1 MHRIATR
8 IGGLALAALLALA
21 APASAQ
27 TKWVMASPYPDGNYH
42 TQTIRFFLA
51 ELEKAA
57 PGKLQVQLHSNA
69 SLLPLLQIKRAVQ
82 TGQVQLGEILLG
94 AYGNEDPIFEVDFIP
109 FLATTYPEARRLHEA
124 SEPALRARFEKQGVT
139 PLYYVPWPSQALYGK
154 AELRSLEDLKGSRF
168 RAQTPIIARMAE
180 LMGATPV
187 LVQAAD
193 VPQAFATGIVNAM
206 LTSAQ
211 TGADSA
217 AWDFAKYVYDIGFT
231 LTRNAVLVNTR
242 AFMALDPATRT
253 AMRDAAAKA
262 MEHGWAAAKE
272 SEPVQL
278 DRLRSHGMQTPEP
291 SPALLAG
298 LRAIGAKQEE
308 EWAQK
313 AGPDGRALLERYRA
327 LAK

>member
-1 MHRIATR
+1 MHRLMT
-8 IGGLALAALLALA
+8 LALAALLALA
-21 APASAQ
+21 TRAEAQ
-27 TKWVMASPYPDGNYH
+27 TKWVMATPYPEGNYH

-51 ELEKAA
+51 EVEKAA
-57 PGKLQVQLHSNA
+57 PGKLQVQLHTNG
-69 SLLPLLQIKRAVQ
+69 SLLPQLQIKRAVQ

-94 AYGNEDPIFEVDFIP
+94 AYGNEDPVFEVDFIP
-109 FLATTYPEARRLHEA
+109 FLASTYPQARALQAA
-124 SEPALRARFEKQGVT
+124 SEPALRARLEKQGVT
-139 PLYYVPWPSQALYGK
+139 PLYFVPWPSQALYGK
-154 AELRSLEDLKGSRF
+154 GEIRSLEDLKGARF

-180 LMGATPV
+180 LLGATPV

-217 AWDFAKYVYDIGFT
+217 AWDFSKYVYDIGFT

-242 AFMALDPATRT
+242 AFMALDEATRA

-262 MEHGWAAAKE
+262 MEQGWAEAKA
-272 SEPVQL
+272 SEAVQMEK
-278 DRLRSHGMQTPEP
+278 LRSHGMQVGEPTPE
-291 SPALLAG
+291 LLAG

-308 EWAQK
+308 EWATK
-313 AGPDGRALLERYRA
+313 AGPDGRALLEKYRA
-327 LAK
+327 LLK

>member
-1 MHRIATR
+1 MHRIMF
-8 IGGLALAALLALA
+8 LALAAILAFAL
-21 APASAQ
+21 PSHAQ
-27 TKWVMASPYPDGNYH
+27 TRWVMATPYPEGNYH
-42 TQTIRFFLA
+42 TQTIRYFLS
-51 ELEKAA
+51 EVEKAA
-57 PGKLQVQLHSNA
+57 PGKLQVQLHPNA
-69 SLLPLLQIKRAVQ
+69 SLLPLVQIKRAVQ

-94 AYGNEDPIFEVDFIP
+94 AYGNEDPVFEVDFIP
-109 FLATTYPEARRLHEA
+109 FLASTYPQARALQAA
-124 SEPALRARFEKQGVT
+124 SEPVIRARLERQGIT
-139 PLYYVPWPSQALYGK
+139 PLYFVPWPSQALYGK
-154 AELRSLEDLKGSRF
+154 GEIRSLDDLKGARF

-217 AWDFAKYVYDIGFT
+217 AWDFACYVYDIGFT

-242 AFMALDPATRT
+242 AFMALDDATRN
-253 AMRDAAAKA
+253 AIRDAAAKA
-262 MEHGWAAAKE
+262 MERGWEAARA
-272 SEPVQL
+272 SEQVQM
-278 DRLRSHGMQTPEP
+278 DKLRSHGMQAPTP
-291 SPALLAG
+291 SPELLTQ

-313 AGPDGRALLERYRA
+313 AGPEGRALLERYRS
-327 LAK
+327 LLK

>member
-1 MHRIATR
+1 MHRIAT
-8 IGGLALAALLALA
+8 LALVALLALA
-21 APASAQ
+21 GPAGAQ
-27 TKWVMASPYPDGNYH
+27 TKWVMASPYPEANYH
-42 TQTIRFFLA
+42 TQTIKFFLA

-57 PGKLQVQLHSNA
+57 PGALQVQLHSNA

-109 FLATTYPEARRLHEA
+109 FLATTYPEARKLHEA

-139 PLYYVPWPSQALYGK
+139 PLYYVPWPSQSIYGK
-154 AELRSLEDLKGSRF
+154 AEIRSLEDLKGSRF

-242 AFMALDPATRT
+242 AFMALDPAVRT
-253 AMRDAAAKA
+253 AMRDAAARA

-278 DRLRSHGMQTPEP
+278 DRLRGHGMQTPEP

-308 EWAQK
+308 EWVQK
-313 AGPDGRALLERYRA
+313 AGPDGRALLARYRA
-327 LAK
+327 LLQ